1 MTKTRS
7 GRGRSKA
14 KGKARAKAAVTPTSR
29 TPDAVS
35 EGLVYVDPFG
45 PRPLDVDPALTLTLT
60 GQGEEVK
67 TPSDAEVIP
76 PPSPPL
82 ELYEQ
87 SWIVEAIVRL
97 LVVNEKICRPPRQA
111 AKLLAY
117 IADLYSL
124 GKPFPSRAEV
134 SALLNMSIPTI
145 DAALSSRLQEGYIDV
160 DMKIVEG
167 NIERRPSS
175 IRQRYYR
182 PSSQLLEAIDT
193 ARQRGQVRK

>member
-14 KGKARAKAAVTPTSR
+14 NGKARVKAAVTPTSR

-35 EGLVYVDPFG
+35 VGRTVFL
-45 PRPLDVDPALTLTLT
+45 ASLT
-60 GQGEEVK
+60 GEEEKVEKVEEVK
-67 TPSDAEVIP
+67 N
-76 PPSPPL
+76 
-82 ELYEQ
+82 LYNQ
-87 SWIVEAIVRL
+87 TYIVEAIVRL
-97 LVVNEKICRPPRQA
+97 LVENEKICRPPRQA

-117 IADLYSL
+117 IVELHRL

-160 DMKIVEG
+160 DMKIAEG
-167 NIERRPSS
+167 NIERRSSS
-175 IRQRYYR
+175 IRQRYYT
-182 PSSQLLEAIDT
+182 PSTQLTETIDI
-193 ARQRGQVRK
+193 AHQRGQVRK